1 MSTKAKWFNFSDID
15 NHAKASY
22 KHLYELLPKKGY
34 MEWSKCQSSNPFV
47 NPDEMSLDDPDQVPG
62 PYLRLNIGHLNA
74 SDTESHIDRK
84 VYAHGT
90 VSSEGYPRIR
100 FTPQVASDSAG
111 VQSGKVVWYKPF
123 DKLDAPSKCSTTR
136 RSWFKVVSLY
146 YMLAH
151 GEVPQV
157 RMNET
162 WFHATLKAVCR
173 ELYSQEQVTQPSNAL
188 GNAKRPREDDDV
200 PSPARAVKSMSMS
213 SHAEAV

>member
-1 MSTKAKWFNFSDID
+1 
-15 NHAKASY
+15 
-22 KHLYELLPKKGY
+22 
-34 MEWSKCQSSNPFV
+34 
-47 NPDEMSLDDPDQVPG
+47 
-62 PYLRLNIGHLNA
+62 
-74 SDTESHIDRK
+74 
-84 VYAHGT
+84 
-90 VSSEGYPRIR
+90 
-100 FTPQVASDSAG
+100 
-111 VQSGKVVWYKPF
+111 
-123 DKLDAPSKCSTTR
+123 LDAPSKCSTTR